1 MPRKMAAA
9 SAVSASLVL
18 LAACAGAS
26 PRAAT
31 KVPVAA
37 PGAAAQNADDFRWSG
52 LIARGKSVEIKG
64 ITGDIDAER
73 AQGNQ
78 VEVVAHKHARRS
90 DPAEVRIETVEH
102 DGNVTV
108 CAVYPTPL
116 RTSSGRRGRGV
127 NREGQNVCQQGDEG
141 RMNVRDNDVMVDFT
155 VRVPEG
161 VRLIARTVNG
171 GIGAASLGSDVE
183 AYTVNGRIKLSTTG
197 VASAETVNGSIE
209 ASLGTANWTEPMD
222 FRTVNGSITIDLPA
236 GAAAELRAETLNG
249 GITLDIPITLRTL
262 RRGGRRIVGTIGSGG
277 KDLHVATINGGIRLR
292 SAAAR

>member
-1 MPRKMAAA
+1 MQRKMAAA
-9 SAVSASLVL
+9 SGVGASLVL

-26 PRAAT
+26 ARAA
-31 KVPVAA
+31 KNVPVA

-52 LIARGKSVEIKG
+52 QIARGKSVEIKG
-64 ITGDIDAER
+64 INGDIDAGR

-90 DPAEVRIETVEH
+90 DPAEVRIDIVEH
-102 DGNVTV
+102 EGSVTV

-116 RTSSGRRGRGV
+116 RTSSGHRGRGV
-127 NREGQNVCQQGDEG
+127 NGEGQNVCQQGDGG
-141 RMNVRDNDVMVDFT
+141 RMNVRDNDVVVDFT

-171 GIGAASLGSDVE
+171 GIGAASLRSDLE

-209 ASLGTANWTEPMD
+209 ASLGAATWNEPMD

-249 GITLDIPITLRTL
+249 GITSDFPITTRTL

-277 KDLHVATINGGIRLR
+277 KELHVATTNGGIRLR
-292 SAAAR
+292 SAAGR